1 MKVVERLEQSVGTGR
16 EKWDVKFRWP
26 STSRFEVR
34 HQVFALGG
42 AILAAAVEPKLRA
55 DVRD

>member
-34 HQVFALGG
+34 HQVFTLGT
-42 AILAAAVEPKLRA
+42 AILTAVVEAKLRA
-55 DVRD
+55 NVRD